1 MAITHVL
8 FDLDDTLVAEESSA
22 EAAFL
27 ATCEH
32 ARERYGVDPHA
43 LHRAVREWAREAW
56 FAAPTNA
63 YKPDARAFAAAL
75 KAAGATPGR
84 TVMVGD
90 SLRRDVQGAQQ
101 AGLRAFWLN
110 RHGREREPDVL
121 PDAEMNILSELPA
134 LLRRG

>member
-1 MAITHVL
+1 MPPVLAGMAITHIL

-32 ARERYGVDPHA
+32 ARERYGVDSHA
-43 LHRAVREWAREAW
+43 LHHAVRDR
-56 FAAPTNA
+56 
-63 YKPDARAFAAAL
+63 
-75 KAAGATPGR
+75 AGATPGG

-110 RHGREREPDVL
+110 RNGRDRELDMM
-121 PDAEMNILSELPA
+121 PDAEMTSLRELPT

>member
-43 LHRAVREWAREAW
+43 LHRAVRKRAREAW

-63 YKPDARAFAAAL
+63 YCQASPP
-75 KAAGATPGR
+75 AGS
-84 TVMVGD
+84 D
-90 SLRRDVQGAQQ
+90 RR
-101 AGLRAFWLN
+101 W
-110 RHGREREPDVL
+110 HGR
-121 PDAEMNILSELPA
+121 NT
-134 LLRRG
+134 